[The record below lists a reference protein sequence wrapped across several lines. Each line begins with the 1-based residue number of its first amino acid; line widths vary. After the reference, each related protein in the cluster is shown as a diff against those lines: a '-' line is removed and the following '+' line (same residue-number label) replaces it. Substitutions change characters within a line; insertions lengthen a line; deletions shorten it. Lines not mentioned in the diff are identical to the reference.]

1 MLMIDKREKSNLAE
15 LIIKRAN
22 LMHIPYEYVWLEIGD
37 YVLQTEPSVCFEAK
51 SVQDFLGS
59 VRNNRLFNQID
70 NMQDAYD
77 INTVLIHGHIEDAI
91 GYLDILPSLPIG
103 NNNNIRWKNKLKGM
117 ICGAIASI
125 NIHTETNCL
134 WVPSI
139 DEAAHIVMASCSQVK
154 KPLIIKKQ
162 LPKKTRSDDVRVD
175 VLVGIDGI
183 SAKKAR
189 ELLSKHGSIDE
200 LASCTIEELIKI
212 KGIGKVTAGNII
224 RTLTSEKKVKI

>member
-15 LIIKRAN
+15 LIIKRAK
-22 LMHIPYEYVWLEIGD
+22 LMHIPYDYVWLEIGD

-51 SVQDFLGS
+51 SIQDFLGS

-77 INTVLIHGHIEDAI
+77 INTVLIEDAV
-91 GYLDILPSLPIG
+91 GYLDLIDS
-103 NNNNIRWKNKLKGM
+103 NNIRWKNKLKGM
-117 ICGAIASI
+117 VCGAIASI
-125 NIHTETNCL
+125 NIHTNTRCL
-134 WVPSI
+134 WVPSL

-175 VLVGIDGI
+175 VLVGIDGV

-189 ELLSKHGSIDE
+189 ELLSAHGSIDE
-200 LASCTIEELIKI
+200 VASCTIEEIIKI

-224 RTLTSEKKVKI
+224 KTLTSEKKVKI

>member
-15 LIIKRAN
+15 LIIKRAK
-22 LMHIPYEYVWLEIGD
+22 LMHIPYDYVWLEIGD

-51 SVQDFLGS
+51 SIQDFLGS

-77 INTVLIHGHIEDAI
+77 INTVLIHGHIEDAV
-91 GYLDILPSLPIG
+91 GYLDLIDS
-103 NNNNIRWKNKLKGM
+103 NNIRWKNKLKGM
-117 ICGAIASI
+117 VCGAIASI
-125 NIHTETNCL
+125 NIHTNTRCL
-134 WVPSI
+134 WVPSL

-175 VLVGIDGI
+175 VLVGIDGV

-189 ELLSKHGSIDE
+189 ELLSAHGSIDE
-200 LASCTIEELIKI
+200 VASCTIEEIIKI

-224 RTLTSEKKVKI
+224 KTLTSEKKVKI

>member
-1 MLMIDKREKSNLAE
+1 MLIIDKREKSSLAE

-22 LMHIPYEYVWLEIGD
+22 LMHIPYSYVWLEVGD

-51 SVQDFLGS
+51 SIQDFLGS

-70 NMQDAYD
+70 NMQDSYD
-77 INTVLIHGHIEDAI
+77 INTVLIHGHLDDAV
-91 GYLDILPSLPIG
+91 GYLDILPETPIG
-103 NNNNIRWKNKLKGM
+103 NNNNDRWKNKLKGM

-134 WVPSI
+134 WVPSL
-139 DEAAHIVMASCSQVK
+139 DEAAHIVMASCSQVN

-162 LPKKTRSDDVRVD
+162 LPKKTRTDDSRVD

-189 ELLSKHGSIDE
+189 KLLSKHGSINE
-200 LASCTIEELIKI
+200 IASCNIKELTKT

>member
-15 LIIKRAN
+15 LIIKRAK
-22 LMHIPYEYVWLEIGD
+22 LMHIPYDYVWLEIGD

-51 SVQDFLGS
+51 SIQDFLGS

-77 INTVLIHGHIEDAI
+77 INIVLIHGHLEDAV
-91 GYLDILPSLPIG
+91 GYLDLIDS
-103 NNNNIRWKNKLKGM
+103 NNIRWKNKLKGM
-117 ICGAIASI
+117 VCGAIASI
-125 NIHTETNCL
+125 NIHTNTRCL
-134 WVPSI
+134 WVPSL

-175 VLVGIDGI
+175 VLVGIDGV

-189 ELLSKHGSIDE
+189 ELLSAHGSIDE
-200 LASCTIEELIKI
+200 VASCTIEEIIKI

-224 RTLTSEKKVKI
+224 KTLTSEKKVKI

>member
-15 LIIKRAN
+15 LIIKRAK
-22 LMHIPYEYVWLEIGD
+22 LMHIPYDYVWLEIGD

-51 SVQDFLGS
+51 SIQDFLGS

-77 INTVLIHGHIEDAI
+77 INTVLIHGHIEDAV
-91 GYLDILPSLPIG
+91 GYLDLIDS
-103 NNNNIRWKNKLKGM
+103 NNIRWKNKLKGM
-117 ICGAIASI
+117 VCGAIASI
-125 NIHTETNCL
+125 NIHTNTRCL
-134 WVPSI
+134 WVPSL

-224 RTLTSEKKVKI
+224 KTLTSEKKVKI

>member
-1 MLMIDKREKSNLAE
+1 MLMIDKREKSKLAE

-22 LMHIPYEYVWLEIGD
+22 LMHIPYSYVWLEIGD

-51 SVQDFLGS
+51 SIEDFLGS
-59 VRNNRLFNQID
+59 VRNKRLFNQID

-77 INTVLIHGHIEDAI
+77 INTVLIHGKLEDATT
-91 GYLDILPSLPIG
+91 YLDLTGPLG
-103 NNNNIRWKNKLKGM
+103 NDNHRWKNKLKGM
-117 ICGAIASI
+117 ICGAMASI

-134 WVPSI
+134 WVPSL

-162 LPKKTRSDDVRVD
+162 LPKKTRTDDSRVD

-183 SAKKAR
+183 SAQKAR
-189 ELLSKHGSIDE
+189 ELLSKHGSINE
-200 LASCTIEELIKI
+200 IASCNIKDLTKI

-224 RTLTSEKKVKI
+224 KTLTSESKVKI